1 MSEFRS
7 RVFSQ
12 KRVELDGI
20 LSIVSSIESRD
31 KALVSSGINFILVD
45 DSHLKALL
53 SLYVRDSDL
62 LRSSACVLCSLVPVS
77 VSSLEGYYINR
88 KSSFFRIFQRFF
100 DFLVHI
106 FKPFPKRIYSKSEE
120 SHFIELKLFQVLGII
135 LERFTQ
141 LGLSHEIMLDI
152 DRDRVAKVL
161 GVPRGFRVQSI
172 TAVGYEMEPGEVF
185 SCVKV
190 LKNFYS

>member
-20 LSIVSSIESRD
+20 FSIVSSIESRD

-53 SLYVRDSDL
+53 SLYVKDSDL

-88 KSSFFRIFQRFF
+88 KSFLFRIFQRFF

-106 FKPFPKRIYSKSEE
+106 FKPFPRRIYSKSEE
-120 SHFIELKLFQVLGII
+120 SHFIELKLFQVLGVI

-161 GVPRGFRVQSI
+161 GVPRGFRVQSM
-172 TAVGYEMEPGEVF
+172 TAVGYEMEPGEAF